1 MKETLEQYLEA
12 VYQLSK
18 KSPLVKSIE
27 VSHLL
32 DVNRPD
38 VFRALKTLKMCGY
51 IDQQPYGRILL
62 TPKGKSKAEQCL
74 AIHQLVA
81 DYFTDTVGLSREDA
95 TANAY
100 KVVHVLSD
108 TAINKLI
115 ALYHKP

>member
-12 VYQLSK
+12 VYRLSK

-32 DVNRPD
+32 GVNRPD
-38 VFRALKTLKMCGY
+38 VFRALKTLKLCGY

-62 TPKGKSKAEQCL
+62 TPKGKAKAEQSL
-74 AIHQLVA
+74 AIHQLIA
-81 DYFTDTVGLSREDA
+81 DFFEGTVGLSREDA

-100 KVVHVLSD
+100 KVAHVLSD

-115 ALYHKP
+115 ARYQKS